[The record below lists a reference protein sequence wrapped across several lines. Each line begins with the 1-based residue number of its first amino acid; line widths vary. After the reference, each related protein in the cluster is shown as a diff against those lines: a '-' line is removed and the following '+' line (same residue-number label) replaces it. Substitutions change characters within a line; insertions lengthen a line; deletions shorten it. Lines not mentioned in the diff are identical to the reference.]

1 MQEQQHQI
9 KIYGFFQ
16 KMVYFTVVMDCCM
29 LFFLHANIKFL
40 SNLLANFSKMVFFY
54 PPLHAKLAT
63 IVLIA
68 LVATGTKA
76 KKKKDLNITK
86 EIIIPIIIGLG
97 MILGSLALVNNAGNN
112 SLPKVLPGLNLFQI
126 IYALLSLVG
135 AIITQVGADN
145 ISKYMQLKMGK
156 DRWNVEEE
164 SFDQNQELV
173 ETDTS
178 VNIPYIFR
186 HNKKNNNGWINVN
199 PFRGTIVIGVPG
211 SGKSFGVINPAIRQ
225 MITKGFCLCIY
236 DFKFPDL
243 GQIAYYHYLLKKRQD
258 PDNYKHNF
266 HVININDV
274 EKSRRVNPFKKEYI
288 TTLAEA
294 QEMAE
299 SMVSSLQKGGSGGG
313 GGSEQFFT
321 QSAIN
326 FLSSCIY
333 FFATYENG
341 KYSDLPHIM
350 AFMNRSYKEIF
361 DTLFTHEELESLLS
375 PFKTAYDN
383 KAFDQLEGQIG
394 TIKIFLSRLAT
405 KESFWVF
412 SGDEVELK
420 ITDKENPSIMI
431 LASDPGTQDINS
443 ALYSSVLNRTLR
455 LINSKN
461 NLPGGIVADEFPTIY
476 IHKIDNVVATARS
489 NKVAVLLGLQELPQL
504 RQFYKKE
511 IADTISAIVGN
522 ILSGAARDKNTL
534 DWLEKMFGKIKQKT
548 FSQSISGQGTTT
560 SINEK
565 MDNMIPA
572 GKIAALKTGEMV
584 GMIAGGEENDTE
596 EYKTSAISGKI
607 NLDMKAIEWEEK
619 NYVKMPVY
627 RHFRDNNGND
637 RKAEV
642 LMTNF
647 RRINKEV
654 ELITLEMVKA

>member
-54 PPLHAKLAT
+54 PPLHAKFAT

-186 HNKKNNNGWINVN
+186 HNKKNNNGWININ

-243 GQIAYYHYLLKKRQD
+243 GQIAYYHYLLKKKQD
-258 PDNYKHNF
+258 PDNYRHNF

-288 TTLAEA
+288 STLAEA

-548 FSQSISGQGTTT
+548 FSQSISQQGTTT

-607 NLDMKAIEWEEK
+607 NLDMKAIQWEEK

>member
-40 SNLLANFSKMVFFY
+40 SNLLANFSNMVFFY

-164 SFDQNQELV
+164 SFDQNQEIV
-173 ETDTS
+173 ETNTS

-288 TTLAEA
+288 STLAEA

-548 FSQSISGQGTTT
+548 FSQSISQQGTTT

-607 NLDMKAIEWEEK
+607 NLDMKAIQWEEK